1 MSKES
6 QSSQPEGVVVRD
18 ADDCNIV
25 RDVVL
30 WRRKKLMSTSVLL
43 VATAIWVL
51 LDVYEFNF
59 LTLISWAGMV
69 VVTSAFL
76 WGNILRLLNKEP
88 PDLSGL
94 EISEQRV
101 VEMARKFKSG
111 IEEGI
116 IRWMLRV
123 AVEGDC
129 FTFAGT
135 IAALWVVSELGS
147 HFDLLTLLCTG
158 IVLGMTVPPIYVKYE
173 DKIKGFGER
182 LRMQVKKY
190 YEMVD
195 QKVLSKIR
203 NKVAGERKAEV
214 RMKKIE

>member
-6 QSSQPEGVVVRD
+6 QSSPPEGVVVRD

-30 WRRKKLMSTSVLL
+30 WRRKKLSISVLL

-69 VVTSAFL
+69 VATSAFL

-88 PDLSGL
+88 LDLSRL
-94 EISEQRV
+94 EISEQRA

-111 IEEGI
+111 IEEG

-129 FTFAGT
+129 FTFAGA
-135 IAALWVVSELGS
+135 IAALWVVSKLGS
-147 HFDLLTLLCTG
+147 YFDLLTLLYTG
-158 IVLGMTVPPIYVKYE
+158 IVLGMTVPPIHVKYE
-173 DKIKGFGER
+173 DKIKGLGER
-182 LRMQVKKY
+182 IRMQFKKY
-190 YEMVD
+190 YDMVD
-195 QKVLSKIR
+195 EKALSKIR

-214 RMKKIE
+214 KVRKID